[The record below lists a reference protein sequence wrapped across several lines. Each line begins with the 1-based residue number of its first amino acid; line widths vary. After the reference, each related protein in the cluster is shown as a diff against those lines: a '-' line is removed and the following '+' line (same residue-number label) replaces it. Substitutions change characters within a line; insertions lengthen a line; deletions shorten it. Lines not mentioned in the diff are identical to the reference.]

1 MVDHSEGGQ
10 GKNGRPSAPPELGHG
25 ISETERTG
33 ALTNI
38 NRRTVL
44 QTTLAAA
51 VGLSVT
57 RVPPLRSAAALV
69 RSGRPVLT
77 HGVQAG
83 DVFDGCAT
91 LWSRADRT
99 SRLVAE
105 ISRDPSFKK
114 VRRVRGT
121 VVRAASDFT
130 GELRLHGL
138 PSGREFY
145 YRITAVDIHDPS
157 LTSEPLV
164 GRFRSGVTD
173 CRPIRFIWSGDI
185 AGQGWGVNPELG
197 GFRIAPAMLA
207 ANADFFLSSGDNVY
221 SDNPVQQQVTLPDG
235 RTWHNLVTEEK
246 SQVAVTL
253 DQFRGQFKYNMLADN
268 WREFL
273 ANTAIVAQWDDH
285 EVLNNWYPGEVLYG
299 RAGYPDGTSVD
310 GLAARARRAFHEYL
324 PIAPISPDRFGRVY
338 RKLSYGPLLDVFI
351 LDMRSH
357 KDPNTPNLET
367 VDDGGVLGAE
377 QTRWLLRELKRSKAV
392 WKVIAN
398 DLPLGVVV
406 PDATEGKLNQ
416 ESISNGDPGA
426 PLGREMGLAQI
437 LSELK
442 RAGIRNHVWL
452 TTDVHYTAAH
462 HYHPD
467 RAVYQ
472 DFDPFWEF
480 VSGPLNAGG
489 FGPNALDPTF
499 GPEAVFLAPPPRVN
513 VSPLEGGQYFG
524 QVDIDPASEQL
535 TVTLKDVEGAALF
548 TQTLDPAR
556 R

>member
-1 MVDHSEGGQ
+1 MIDHRQSGQ
-10 GKNGRPSAPPELGHG
+10 GNDGQPTAHREIGHG
-25 ISETERTG
+25 FAETERAG
-33 ALTNI
+33 SVTNI
-38 NRRTVL
+38 SRRTVL
-44 QTTLAAA
+44 RTTVAAA
-51 VGLSVT
+51 VGVSVSQ
-57 RVPPLRSAAALV
+57 VPPLRSAAALV
-69 RSGRPVLT
+69 RRGRPALT

-83 DVFDGCAT
+83 DAFAGCAT

-114 VRRVRGT
+114 VRHVRGPI
-121 VVRAASDFT
+121 VRAISDFT
-130 GELRLHGL
+130 GELRLSGL

-145 YRITAVDIHDPS
+145 YRIRAVDIHDPR
-157 LTSEPLV
+157 LTSAPLV
-164 GRFRSGVTD
+164 GRFRSAVTD
-173 CRPIRFIWSGDI
+173 RRPIRFIWSGDI

-221 SDNPVQQQVTLPDG
+221 SDNVVQQQVTLPDG
-235 RTWHNLVTEEK
+235 RVWHNLVTEEK

-273 ANTAIVAQWDDH
+273 ANTAVVAQWDDH

-299 RAGYPDGTSVD
+299 RAGYPDGTPVD
-310 GLAARARRAFHEYL
+310 RLAARARRAFHEYL

-357 KDPNTPNLET
+357 KDPNTSNLET

-398 DLPLGVVV
+398 DLPLGLVV
-406 PDATEGKLNQ
+406 PDTTEGKPNQ
-416 ESISNGDPGA
+416 EAISNGNPGA
-426 PLGREMGLAQI
+426 PLGRELALSEI

-489 FGPNALDPTF
+489 FGPNALDATF
-499 GPEAVFLAPPPRVN
+499 GAEAVFLAPPPRVN
-513 VSPLEGGQYFG
+513 LSPLEGGQYFG
-524 QVDIDPASEQL
+524 QVDIDPSSGQL
-535 TVTLKDVEGAALF
+535 TVTLKNVDGSALF